1 MPPTASAAP
10 KSAEWDAIVIGS
22 GPNGLAGA
30 VTLARAGWRV
40 LVLERNAQPGGGLS
54 SAALTLP
61 GFTHDVGSAIHP
73 LGLASPAFRNWPLHA
88 FGLDWIT
95 PPAPFGHVM
104 EDGRGVVIEQSLDAT
119 AESLG
124 AGGRGWRTL
133 FGPMLAGWEGML
145 DDVLRPLPRL
155 PKHPLT
161 LARFGLRGVPSATL
175 GATLLKTP
183 EARAAWA
190 GLAAHGTLPLSVPG
204 TGAAALMLGTLAHAV
219 NWPFPRGGAQSLTN
233 ALIAYLRFL
242 GGEVQLGVNVEHLKA
257 IPPARVVLVDS
268 SPRVLLHLLGNAAT
282 PAYRRWLGR
291 YRYGSGILKLD
302 YALSGPVPWRDPA
315 LGRAGTLH
323 LGGTLEAIAQAEAT
337 VSRGSLPERP
347 YVLAAQHTLFDPS
360 RAPAGQHTFWAYA
373 HVPPNTPDTYADTI
387 EAQIERAAPGF
398 SDLILGRTT
407 TNARQLQALS
417 PVFEG
422 GDVNG
427 GKGDLWGLL
436 ARPRPTPTPY
446 RTPDT
451 RVYLCSSAT
460 PPGGGIHGMGGYW
473 AAQAALRDH
482 GLL

>member
-1 MPPTASAAP
+1 MISART
-10 KSAEWDAIVIGS
+10 SSEWDAVVIGS

-30 VTLARAGWRV
+30 VTLARAGMRV
-40 LVLERNAQPGGGLS
+40 LVLERNATPGGGLS

-61 GFTHDVGSAIHP
+61 GFTHDVGSAVHP
-73 LGLASPAFRNWPLHA
+73 LGLASPAFRQWPLHA

-95 PPAPFGHVM
+95 PPAPFGQVL
-104 EDGRGVVIEQSLDAT
+104 EDGRGVVIEQSLEAT
-119 AESLG
+119 ADQLG

-155 PKHPLT
+155 PRHPLT
-161 LARFGLRGVPSATL
+161 LARFGLRGVPPAML
-175 GATLLKTP
+175 GARLLKTP

-219 NWPFPRGGAQSLTN
+219 NWPFPRGGAQSLTD
-233 ALIAYLRFL
+233 ALVAYLRFL
-242 GGEVQLGVNVEHLKA
+242 SGDLQTGVNVQSLRDL
-257 IPPARVVLVDS
+257 PPARVVLVDS
-268 SPRVLLHLLGNAAT
+268 SPRVLLHLLGDAAT
-282 PAYRRWLGR
+282 PAYRRWIER

-315 LGRAGTLH
+315 LNRVGTLH
-323 LGGTLEAIAQAEAT
+323 LGGTLEAVAQAEAT
-337 VSRGSLPERP
+337 VARGGLPERP

-360 RAPAGQHTFWAYA
+360 RAPAGAHTFWAYA
-373 HVPPNTPDTYADTI
+373 HVPPNTPDSYAYTI

-398 SDLILGRTT
+398 RDLILRRTT

-427 GKGDLWGLL
+427 GRGDLWGLL
-436 ARPRPTPTPY
+436 ARPLPTPTPY
-446 RTPDT
+446 RTPDP

-473 AAQAALRDH
+473 AAQAALKDH
-482 GLL
+482 PL